1 MVVNREKLLILFM
14 LVTGVMTALVGLGLL
29 APAQV
34 QQAMFGAPSDNPLAL
49 LLTRGWSGLVGL
61 MGILLI
67 IGARRPALRT
77 FCLNVSGGSKAM
89 FIGVILIW
97 GQAYVSTLAGALFI
111 DALVVLVAIANQ
123 VQPTQRLT

>member
-1 MVVNREKLLILFM
+1 VTMNKEKLLVIFM
-14 LVTGVMTALVGLGLL
+14 WVTGIGTALVGLGLI
-29 APAQV
+29 APSEI
-34 QQAMFGAPSDNPLAL
+34 QQAMFGAPSADPLAL
-49 LLTRGWSGLVGL
+49 LLARGWSGLVGL

-89 FIGVILIW
+89 FIGMILIW
-97 GQAYVSTLAGALFI
+97 GQAYVPTLAGALFI

-123 VQPTQRLT
+123 VQGKERR

>member
-1 MVVNREKLLILFM
+1 M
-14 LVTGVMTALVGLGLL
+14 LVTGVITTLVGLGLL
-29 APAQV
+29 APGQV

-97 GQAYVSTLAGALFI
+97 GQAYVPTLAGALFI

-123 VQPTQRLT
+123 VQPAQRLT

>member
-1 MVVNREKLLILFM
+1 MTMNKEKLLVIFM
-14 LVTGVMTALVGLGLL
+14 WVTGIGTALVGLGLI
-29 APAQV
+29 APSEI
-34 QQAMFGAPSDNPLAL
+34 QQSMFGAPSEDPLAL
-49 LLTRGWSGLVGL
+49 LLARGWSGRVGL

-89 FIGVILIW
+89 FIGMILIW
-97 GQAYVSTLAGALFI
+97 GQAYVPTLAGALFI

-123 VQPTQRLT
+123 IQGKERR

>member
-1 MVVNREKLLILFM
+1 MAVNREKLLILFM

-49 LLTRGWSGLVGL
+49 LLTRGWSGLAGL
-61 MGILLI
+61 LGFLLI
-67 IGARRPALRT
+67 TGERWPALRT
-77 FCLNVSGGSKAM
+77 VCLNVSGRSKAM
-89 FIGVILIW
+89 FIAMVLIW
-97 GQAYVSTLAGALFI
+97 GQAFVPELAGALFI

-123 VQPTQRLT
+123 VQRTQHLN

>member
-1 MVVNREKLLILFM
+1 
-14 LVTGVMTALVGLGLL
+14 
-29 APAQV
+29 
-34 QQAMFGAPSDNPLAL
+34 
-49 LLTRGWSGLVGL
+49 

-89 FIGVILIW
+89 FIGVTLIW
-97 GQAYVSTLAGALFI
+97 GQAYVPTLAGALFI

-123 VQPTQRLT
+123 VQPAQRLT

>member
-1 MVVNREKLLILFM
+1 MNKEKRLVIFM
-14 LVTGVMTALVGLGLL
+14 WVTGIGTALVGLGLI
-29 APAQV
+29 APSEI
-34 QQAMFGAPSDNPLAL
+34 QQSMFGAPSEDPLAL
-49 LLTRGWSGLVGL
+49 LLARGWSGLVGL

-89 FIGVILIW
+89 FIGMILIW
-97 GQAYVSTLAGALFI
+97 GQAYVPTLAGALFI

-123 VQPTQRLT
+123 VQGKERR

>member
-1 MVVNREKLLILFM
+1 MTMNKEKLLVIFM
-14 LVTGVMTALVGLGLL
+14 WVTGIGTALVGLGLI
-29 APAQV
+29 APSEI
-34 QQAMFGAPSDNPLAL
+34 QQSMFGAPSEDPLAL
-49 LLTRGWSGLVGL
+49 LLARGWSGLVGL

-89 FIGVILIW
+89 FIGMILIW
-97 GQAYVSTLAGALFI
+97 GQAYVPTLADALFI

-123 VQPTQRLT
+123 IQGKERR

>member
-1 MVVNREKLLILFM
+1 MTMNKEKLLVIFM
-14 LVTGVMTALVGLGLL
+14 WVTGTGTALVGLGLI
-29 APAQV
+29 APSEI
-34 QQAMFGAPSDNPLAL
+34 QQSMFGAPSEDPLAL
-49 LLTRGWSGLVGL
+49 LLARGWSGLVGL

-89 FIGVILIW
+89 FIGMILIW
-97 GQAYVSTLAGALFI
+97 GQAYVPTLAGALFI

-123 VQPTQRLT
+123 IQGKERR

>member
-1 MVVNREKLLILFM
+1 MTINKEKLLILFM
-14 LVTGVMTALVGLGLL
+14 LVTGVMTTLVCLGLL
-29 APAQV
+29 APGQV

-97 GQAYVSTLAGALFI
+97 GQAYVPTLAGGLFI

-123 VQPTQRLT
+123 VQPAQRLT

>member
-1 MVVNREKLLILFM
+1 MNKEKLLVIFM
-14 LVTGVMTALVGLGLL
+14 WVTGIGTALVGLGLI
-29 APAQV
+29 APSEI
-34 QQAMFGAPSDNPLAL
+34 QQSMFGAPSEDPLAL
-49 LLTRGWSGLVGL
+49 LLARGWSGLVGL

-89 FIGVILIW
+89 FIGMILIW
-97 GQAYVSTLAGALFI
+97 GQAYVPTLAGALFI

-123 VQPTQRLT
+123 IQGKEHRSH

>member
-1 MVVNREKLLILFM
+1 MNKEKLLVIFM
-14 LVTGVMTALVGLGLL
+14 WVTGIGTALVGLGLI
-29 APAQV
+29 APSEI
-34 QQAMFGAPSDNPLAL
+34 QQSMFGALSEDPLAL
-49 LLTRGWSGLVGL
+49 LLARGWSGLVGL

-89 FIGVILIW
+89 FIGIILIW
-97 GQAYVSTLAGALFI
+97 GQAYVSVLAGALFI

-123 VQPTQRLT
+123 IQGKEHRSHL

>member
-1 MVVNREKLLILFM
+1 MTMNKEKLLVIFM
-14 LVTGVMTALVGLGLL
+14 WVTGIGTALVGLGLI
-29 APAQV
+29 APSEI
-34 QQAMFGAPSDNPLAL
+34 QQSMFGAPSEDPLAL
-49 LLTRGWSGLVGL
+49 LLARGWSGLVGL

-89 FIGVILIW
+89 FIGMILIW
-97 GQAYVSTLAGALFI
+97 GQAYVPTLAGALFI

-123 VQPTQRLT
+123 VQGKERR

>member
-1 MVVNREKLLILFM
+1 MTMNKEKLLVIFM
-14 LVTGVMTALVGLGLL
+14 WVTGIGTALVGLGLI
-29 APAQV
+29 APSEI
-34 QQAMFGAPSDNPLAL
+34 QQSMFGAPSEDPLAL
-49 LLTRGWSGLVGL
+49 LLARGWSGLVGL

-89 FIGVILIW
+89 FIGMILIW
-97 GQAYVSTLAGALFI
+97 GQAYVPTLAGALFI

-123 VQPTQRLT
+123 IQGKECR

>member
-1 MVVNREKLLILFM
+1 MTINKEKLLILFM
-14 LVTGVMTALVGLGLL
+14 LVTGVMTTLVGLGLL
-29 APAQV
+29 APGQV

-97 GQAYVSTLAGALFI
+97 GRAYVPTLAGALFI

-123 VQPTQRLT
+123 VQPAQRPT

>member
-1 MVVNREKLLILFM
+1 MTINKEKLLVIFM
-14 LVTGVMTALVGLGLL
+14 WVTGIGTALVGLGLI
-29 APAQV
+29 APSEI
-34 QQAMFGAPSDNPLAL
+34 QQSMFGASSEDPLAL
-49 LLTRGWSGLVGL
+49 LLARGWSGLVGL

-89 FIGVILIW
+89 FIGMILIW
-97 GQAYVSTLAGALFI
+97 GQAYVPTLAGALFI

-123 VQPTQRLT
+123 IQGKERR

>member
-1 MVVNREKLLILFM
+1 MNKEKLLVIFM
-14 LVTGVMTALVGLGLL
+14 WVTGIGTALVGLGLI
-29 APAQV
+29 APSEI
-34 QQAMFGAPSDNPLAL
+34 QQSMFGAPSEDPLAL
-49 LLTRGWSGLVGL
+49 LLARGWSGLVGL

-89 FIGVILIW
+89 FIGMILVW
-97 GQAYVSTLAGALFI
+97 GQAYVPPLAGALFI

-123 VQPTQRLT
+123 IQGKERR

>member
-1 MVVNREKLLILFM
+1 MTMNKEKLLVIFM
-14 LVTGVMTALVGLGLL
+14 WVTGIGTALVGLGLI
-29 APAQV
+29 APSEI
-34 QQAMFGAPSDNPLAL
+34 QQSMFGAPSEDPLAL
-49 LLTRGWSGLVGL
+49 LLARGWSGLVGL

-89 FIGVILIW
+89 FIGMILIW
-97 GQAYVSTLAGALFI
+97 GQAYVPTLAGALFM

-123 VQPTQRLT
+123 IQGKERR

>member
-1 MVVNREKLLILFM
+1 MTMNKEKLLVIFM
-14 LVTGVMTALVGLGLL
+14 WVAGIGTALVGLGLI
-29 APAQV
+29 APSEI
-34 QQAMFGAPSDNPLAL
+34 QQSMFGAPSEDPLAL
-49 LLTRGWSGLVGL
+49 LLARGWSGLVGL

-89 FIGVILIW
+89 FIGMILIW
-97 GQAYVSTLAGALFI
+97 GQAYVPTLAGALFI

-123 VQPTQRLT
+123 VQGKERR

>member
-1 MVVNREKLLILFM
+1 MNKEKLLVIFM
-14 LVTGVMTALVGLGLL
+14 WVTGIGTALVGLGLI
-29 APAQV
+29 APSEI
-34 QQAMFGAPSDNPLAL
+34 QQSMFGAPSEDPLAL
-49 LLTRGWSGLVGL
+49 LLARGWSGLVGL

-89 FIGVILIW
+89 FIGMILIW
-97 GQAYVSTLAGALFI
+97 GQAYVPTLADALFI

-123 VQPTQRLT
+123 IQGKERR

>member
-1 MVVNREKLLILFM
+1 MNKEKLLVIFM
-14 LVTGVMTALVGLGLL
+14 WVTGIGTALVGLGLI
-29 APAQV
+29 APSEI
-34 QQAMFGAPSDNPLAL
+34 QQSMFGASSEDPLAL
-49 LLTRGWSGLVGL
+49 LLARGWSGLVGL

-89 FIGVILIW
+89 FIGMILIW
-97 GQAYVSTLAGALFI
+97 GQAYVPTLAGALFI

-123 VQPTQRLT
+123 VQGKERR

>member
-1 MVVNREKLLILFM
+1 VTINKEKLLILFM
-14 LVTGVMTALVGLGLL
+14 LVTGVMTTLVGLGLL

-34 QQAMFGAPSDNPLAL
+34 QQAMFGAPSDNPLSL

-97 GQAYVSTLAGALFI
+97 GQAYVPTLAGALFI

-123 VQPTQRLT
+123 VQPAQRLT

>member
-1 MVVNREKLLILFM
+1 MNKEKLLVIFM
-14 LVTGVMTALVGLGLL
+14 WSTGIATAVVGLGLI
-29 APAQV
+29 APSEI
-34 QQAMFGAPSDNPLAL
+34 QQSMFGASSEDPLAL
-49 LLTRGWSGLVGL
+49 LLARGWSGLVGL

-89 FIGVILIW
+89 FIGMILIW
-97 GQAYVSTLAGALFI
+97 GQAYVPTLAGALFI

-123 VQPTQRLT
+123 IQGKERR

>member
-1 MVVNREKLLILFM
+1 MNKEKLLVIFM
-14 LVTGVMTALVGLGLL
+14 WVTGIGTALVGLGLF
-29 APAQV
+29 APSEI
-34 QQAMFGAPSDNPLAL
+34 QQSMFGAPSEDPLAL
-49 LLTRGWSGLVGL
+49 LLARGWSGLVGL

-89 FIGVILIW
+89 FIGMILIW
-97 GQAYVSTLAGALFI
+97 GQAYVPTLAGALFI

-123 VQPTQRLT
+123 IQGKERR

>member
-1 MVVNREKLLILFM
+1 MTMNKKKLLVIFM
-14 LVTGVMTALVGLGLL
+14 WVTGIGTALVGLGLIS
-29 APAQV
+29 PSKI
-34 QQAMFGAPSDNPLAL
+34 QQSMFGAPSEDPLAL
-49 LLTRGWSGLVGL
+49 LLARGWSGLVGL

-89 FIGVILIW
+89 FIGMILIW
-97 GQAYVSTLAGALFI
+97 GQAYVPTLAGALFI

-123 VQPTQRLT
+123 IQGKERR

>member
-1 MVVNREKLLILFM
+1 MNKEKLLVIFM
-14 LVTGVMTALVGLGLL
+14 WVTGIGTALVGLGLI
-29 APAQV
+29 APSEI
-34 QQAMFGAPSDNPLAL
+34 QQSMFGAPSEDPLAL
-49 LLTRGWSGLVGL
+49 LLARGLSGLVGL

-89 FIGVILIW
+89 FIGMILIW
-97 GQAYVSTLAGALFI
+97 GQAYVPTLAGALFI

-123 VQPTQRLT
+123 VQGKERR

>member
-1 MVVNREKLLILFM
+1 MTMNKEKLLVIFM
-14 LVTGVMTALVGLGLL
+14 WVTGIGTALVGLGLI
-29 APAQV
+29 APSEI
-34 QQAMFGAPSDNPLAL
+34 QQSMFGAPSEDPLAL
-49 LLTRGWSGLVGL
+49 LLARGWSGLVGL

-89 FIGVILIW
+89 FIGMILIW

-123 VQPTQRLT
+123 IQGKERR

>member
-1 MVVNREKLLILFM
+1 MNKEKLLVIFM
-14 LVTGVMTALVGLGLL
+14 WVTGIGTALVGLGLI
-29 APAQV
+29 APSEI
-34 QQAMFGAPSDNPLAL
+34 QQSMFGAPSEDPLAL
-49 LLTRGWSGLVGL
+49 LLARGWSGLVGL

-89 FIGVILIW
+89 FIGMILIW
-97 GQAYVSTLAGALFI
+97 GQAYVPTLAGALFI

-123 VQPTQRLT
+123 IQGKECR

>member
-1 MVVNREKLLILFM
+1 MNKEKLLVIFM
-14 LVTGVMTALVGLGLL
+14 WVTGIGTALVGLGLI
-29 APAQV
+29 APSEI
-34 QQAMFGAPSDNPLAL
+34 QQSMFGAPSEDPLAL
-49 LLTRGWSGLVGL
+49 LLARGWSGLVGL

-89 FIGVILIW
+89 FIGMILIW
-97 GQAYVSTLAGALFI
+97 GQAYVPTLAGALFI

-123 VQPTQRLT
+123 IQGEERR

>member
-1 MVVNREKLLILFM
+1 MTINKEKLLILFM
-14 LVTGVMTALVGLGLL
+14 LVTGVMTTLVGLGLL

-34 QQAMFGAPSDNPLAL
+34 QQAMFGAPSDNSSAL
-49 LLTRGWSGLVGL
+49 LLTRAWSGLVGL

-97 GQAYVSTLAGALFI
+97 GQAYVPTLAGALFI

-123 VQPTQRLT
+123 VQPAQRLT

>member
-1 MVVNREKLLILFM
+1 MTINKEKLLILFM
-14 LVTGVMTALVGLGLL
+14 LVTGVMTTLVGLGLL
-29 APAQV
+29 APGQV
-34 QQAMFGAPSDNPLAL
+34 QQAMFGAPSDNPSAL
-49 LLTRGWSGLVGL
+49 LLTRAWSGLVGL

-97 GQAYVSTLAGALFI
+97 GQAYVPTLAGALFI

-123 VQPTQRLT
+123 VQPAQRLT

>member
-1 MVVNREKLLILFM
+1 MAVNREKLLILFM

-34 QQAMFGAPSDNPLAL
+34 QQAMFGALSDNPLAL

-89 FIGVILIW
+89 FIAMVLIW
-97 GQAYVSTLAGALFI
+97 GQAFVPELAGALFI

-123 VQPTQRLT
+123 VKRTQHLN